1 MKIPVSPDIAGLAP
15 YVPGKPIAAL
25 ARELGIRGAIKL
37 ASNENPLGPS
47 KAAVAAIRA
56 GLRQIFR
63 YPDGAG
69 CDLVAALSDR
79 WKVPAA
85 QVMIGNGSNEI
96 IELLVRTFMMPG
108 DEAVMA
114 RPTFSLYRLVVTAGH
129 GKPVE
134 VPLTDGRHDLPGML
148 RAIGR
153 KTRLIFICN
162 PNNPTGT
169 IVHEAEVKRFLTRV
183 PKQVLVIFDEAY
195 AEYATADDFPQSIVR
210 VRAADNVIMLR
221 TFSKLYG
228 LAGLRIGYGIGPPEV
243 IDLLSRVRQPFST
256 NIVAQQAAR
265 AALSD
270 DAHVAR
276 SLAVNR
282 TGMAYLTRAFDEMEI
297 DYLPSEANFI
307 CFRLDD
313 PDPLATFVS
322 PKDFFGRRVF
332 EALLREGVIIRYLEG
347 NVLRVTVGLPR
358 ENRRFI
364 QALQTILSKAEEA
377 ARPNRRRIAG
387 GRTPGRSK

>member
-1 MKIPVSPDIAGLAP
+1 MSMKIPVSADIAGLAP

-25 ARELGIRGAIKL
+25 EGELGITGAIKL

-69 CDLVAALSDR
+69 CDLVAALADR
-79 WKVPAA
+79 WKVPAS

-96 IELLVRTFMMPG
+96 IELLVRVFLLPG
-108 DEAVMA
+108 DEVVMA
-114 RPTFSLYRLVVTAGH
+114 RPTFSLYRLMVTAGH
-129 GKPVE
+129 GTPVE
-134 VPLTDGRHDLPGML
+134 VPLTNDRHDLPRML
-148 RAIGR
+148 KAITP

-162 PNNPTGT
+162 PNNPTGM
-169 IVHEAEVKRFLTRV
+169 IVHEAEVARFMARV
-183 PKQVLVIFDEAY
+183 PKRVLVIFDEAY
-195 AEYATADDFPQSIVR
+195 AEYATAADFPQSIVR
-210 VRAADNVIMLR
+210 ARSAGNVILLR

-256 NIVAQQAAR
+256 NTLAQQAAR

-282 TGMAYLTRAFDEMEI
+282 TGMGYLTRAFDAMGI
-297 DYLPSEANFI
+297 THLLSQANFI
-307 CFRLDD
+307 CFRLGD
-313 PDPLATFVS
+313 PDPRY
-322 PKDFFGRRVF
+322 GRKIF
-332 EALLREGVIIRYLEG
+332 EALLREGVILRHIEG
-347 NVLRVTVGLPR
+347 NLLRVTVGLPR

-364 QALQTILSKAEEA
+364 RALQTVITKS
-377 ARPNRRRIAG
+377 G
-387 GRTPGRSK
+387 GLR